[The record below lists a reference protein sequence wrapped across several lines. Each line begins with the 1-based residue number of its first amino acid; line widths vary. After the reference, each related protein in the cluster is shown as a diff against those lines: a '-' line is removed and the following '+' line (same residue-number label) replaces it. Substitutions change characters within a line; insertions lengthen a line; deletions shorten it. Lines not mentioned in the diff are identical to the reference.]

1 MTGEETASGGA
12 EIRVARE
19 EDIEELAGLLGQ
31 LFAIEADFAPD
42 VAKQTAG
49 LRLLLARP
57 DAFVAVAEAGGR
69 AVGVCS
75 VQTLVSTAEGGP
87 VGLLE
92 DLVVREDLRGRG
104 IGTLLLQAAE
114 RWALDRGLARL
125 QLLADRT
132 NAPALGFYGARGWG
146 GTLLVALR
154 RRALPQDPAG

>member
-1 MTGEETASGGA
+1 VTRDEAASGGVK
-12 EIRVARE
+12 IRVARD
-19 EDIEELAGLLGQ
+19 EDIEELAGLLGR
-31 LFAIEADFAPD
+31 LFTIEADFAPD
-42 VAKQTAG
+42 AVKQTAG

-57 DAFVAVAEAGGR
+57 DALVAVAEAGGR
-69 AVGVCS
+69 AVGMCS

-92 DLVVREDLRGRG
+92 DLVVREESRGRG

-114 RWALDRGLARL
+114 RWARDRGLVRL

-154 RRALPQDPAG
+154 RRAFPQGPTG